1 MLSEAR
7 REQLREAGRKGG
19 KARAAQPSFGEHQR
33 RAGKRSAEVN
43 DMAALGHLGAQAY
56 IRKYGYMQFFWLN
69 RNYRL
74 ARPSRLER
82 VMIEIL
88 DGLKAQY
95 EREAMVLGEHIPLA
109 VDFYLPDCND
119 AVIEVLGRVHF
130 DPRFDHPNRV
140 ETRRGLDLHRI
151 RKLERAGFRV
161 LEIEWT
167 ELANPARVALKV
179 AGFLVG

>member
-1 MLSEAR
+1 MLTEAR
-7 REQLREAGRKGG
+7 REQLRAAGRKGG
-19 KARAAQPSFGEHQR
+19 RVRAAQPGFIEHQR

-43 DMAALGHLGAQAY
+43 DMAALGHLGAQAF
-56 IRKYGYMQFFWLN
+56 IRKYGYIKFFQLN

-74 ARPSRLER
+74 ARPSSLER
-82 VMIEIL
+82 TMMAIL
-88 DGLKAQY
+88 DGLKVEYQ
-95 EREAMVLGEHIPLA
+95 REALVMGEHIPLA

-119 AVIEVLGRVHF
+119 SVIEVLGRVHF
-130 DPRFDHPNRV
+130 DQRFDHPNRV

-161 LEIEWT
+161 LEIDYT
-167 ELANPARVALKV
+167 ELVNPARVALKV